1 MEDEDEEL
9 ERLRIKR
16 LQELQAEQELAQQEQ
31 AMEEQRAAELE
42 AQRKNLMRHIL
53 TSEARERLARLKL
66 ARPDFAGAVEQQLI
80 LLAQT
85 GRLNQKINDE
95 MLQQILLKLQPK
107 KKEINIK
114 MK

>member
-1 MEDEDEEL
+1 
-9 ERLRIKR
+9 
-16 LQELQAEQELAQQEQ
+16 
-31 AMEEQRAAELE
+31 
-42 AQRKNLMRHIL
+42 MRRIL
-53 TSEARERLARLKL
+53 TSDARERLARLKL
-66 ARPDFAGAVEQQLI
+66 ARPDFAAGVEQQLL

-85 GRLNQKINDE
+85 GRLGQKINDE